1 MTEKL
6 YWENP
11 YNTKFTAKVTS
22 IKEPGLVLD
31 KTLFYPESGNQLSD
45 RGYIKI
51 GNIKLK
57 IEKVSKDG
65 DDIIHHT
72 PSDLKNKINIGDNV
86 EGEIDWQ
93 YRYGLMKAHSSQ
105 HIFSAVLKN
114 MYDIDTIRAILN
126 YEEVFLQTSQIIDYD
141 QLKETLDKVNSI
153 CTLKN
158 YRISAELVK
167 HSEVLESANKV
178 RGKIP
183 KEPEI
188 RLLKVENLDL
198 VCCGGTHVRD
208 TTEIGPLF
216 VYEFKKG
223 NEIRYYVGNKAIL
236 NNSNMN
242 INIVNLAN
250 SLNIPLLKIR
260 TIVKKR
266 LELLEDIQNQ
276 QKELSYKF
284 LENISKS
291 PTKVINDLSLFY
303 LDFDMDIKILNKSL
317 DLFPQ
322 NSLIIVLMG
331 NNKLR
336 ILSLSE
342 RVDADRILHEIIR
355 IYGGKGGGNS
365 RSAQAALGKMPK
377 DLLSEIEQLINKE

>member
-1 MTEKL
+1 MTKKL

-11 YNTKFTAKVTS
+11 YDTKFIAKVTS

-51 GNIKLK
+51 GDIKLK

-114 MYDIDTIRAILN
+114 MYDIGTVRAILN
-126 YEEVFLQTSQIIDYD
+126 HEEVFLQTSQKLDYS
-141 QLKETLDKVNSI
+141 QLKEILYEVNSI
-153 CTLKN
+153 YTSKN
-158 YRISAELVK
+158 YRINAEVVPIAK
-167 HSEVLESANKV
+167 AQEIANKIRSQIPDEPDV
-178 RGKIP
+178 RLMKI
-183 KEPEI
+183 
-188 RLLKVENLDL
+188 ENLDL

-216 VYEFKKG
+216 IYEFKKG

-250 SLNIPLLKIR
+250 SLNVPLLKIR

-284 LENISKS
+284 VENISKS
-291 PTKVINDLSLFY
+291 PNKVINDLSLFY
-303 LDFDMDIKILNKSL
+303 LDFDIDIKILNKSL

-355 IYGGKGGGNS
+355 TYDGKGGGNS

-377 DLLSEIEQLINKE
+377 DLLSEIEQLINTG

>member
-51 GNIKLK
+51 GDIKLK

-65 DDIIHHT
+65 NDIIHHT

-93 YRYGLMKAHSSQ
+93 YRYGLMKSHSSQ

-291 PTKVINDLSLFY
+291 PNKVINDLSLFY
-303 LDFDMDIKILNKSL
+303 LDFDIDIKILNKSL

-355 IYGGKGGGNS
+355 IYDGKGGGNS